1 MRATMSIRRS
11 LAALLFVASF
21 APSAALAQSP
31 EDIATARQLTLDGY
45 ASLDAKDFGKAAD
58 LFKRADALYHAPTIT
73 LGLARAYAA
82 LGRLVAAQEAYS
94 KTAHE
99 TVPANASAAFTK
111 AVADAQAELATIS
124 PRVPGVVINV
134 KGPAD
139 AKVTLDGNPVP
150 SAALGVRRAVDP
162 GTHVVKVIAPGHFPG
177 EAKVTVAEGKVE
189 TITVEIKPDPNAPKE
204 PVAPPPGPPVKGG
217 AATQPPPPPAPPPS
231 GLPKTLGFVGV
242 GVGGAGLIL
251 GAVTGGLALSKHSSL
266 VTACGSDG
274 HCAPSQEKALSG
286 DVSAYKTMGAI
297 STAGFIAGGALAVTG
312 VVLLVTA
319 PKAQKTGSITPLIG
333 PGYLGAEGRF

>member
-1 MRATMSIRRS
+1 MSIRRS
-11 LAALLFVASF
+11 LAALLFVAAL
-21 APSAALAQSP
+21 APGAALAQTP
-31 EDIATARQLTLDGY
+31 EDIATARQLMLDGY
-45 ASLDAKDFGKAAD
+45 AAIDAKDFTKAVD
-58 LFKRADALYHAPTIT
+58 LFKRADALYHAPTIS

-82 LGRLVAAQEAYS
+82 LGKLVAAQEAYS

-111 AVADAQAELATIS
+111 AVADAQAELGVIS

-150 SAALGVRRAVDP
+150 NAALGVRRAVDP
-162 GTHVVKVIAPGHFPG
+162 GTHVIKVSAPGHFAG

-189 TITVEIKPDPNAPKE
+189 TVTVEIKPDPNAPKG
-204 PVAPPPGPPVKGG
+204 PVAPPPPPDKGG
-217 AATQPPPPPAPPPS
+217 RAEPPPPPAPPPS
-231 GLPKTLGFVGV
+231 TLPKTLGFVGL

-251 GAVTGGLALSKHSSL
+251 GAVTGGLALSKHSAL
-266 VTACGSDG
+266 VTACGADG
-274 HCAPSQEKALSG
+274 HCAPSQKAALES
-286 DVSAYKTMGAI
+286 DVSAYKTMGTL

-333 PGYLGAEGRF
+333 PGFFGAQGTF